1 MRQIIEIGKKSKKA
15 FENLKKVKSFKINKA
30 LDDYIKLL
38 SKNKKKIIRENK
50 KDVKSLKRKN
60 VLDRLIL
67 DEKKN

>member
-38 SKNKKKIIRENK
+38 SKNKKRLLERIK
-50 KDVKSLKRKN
+50 KT
-60 VLDRLIL
+60 
-67 DEKKN
+67 